1 MWVFVVIVVVEM
13 YALSLCIE
21 KKEDGPMPSTSS
33 GSPLLI
39 DVDSAIL
46 LQALQTVR
54 CCCIISSVL

>member
-21 KKEDGPMPSTSS
+21 KKEDGPMPFTSS

-46 LQALQTVR
+46 LQAIFLEYNHW
-54 CCCIISSVL
+54 